1 MARHKPAPKPE
12 VPDDCCGGF
21 IAHKASCENAPRVDV
36 PGMGSISKKDLEI
49 EFAVEEARRGLTL
62 AERLEQAKAKLAA
75 AETVADACYW
85 QGAVDAIEAYS
96 AGWPMPETIGAG
108 VKKS

>member
-1 MARHKPAPKPE
+1 MARHKPQGTTLAE
-12 VPDDCCGGF
+12 VADN
-21 IAHKASCENAPRVDV
+21 IASEPVR
-36 PGMGSISKKDLEI
+36 ITTKD
-49 EFAVEEARRGLTL
+49 TSSL